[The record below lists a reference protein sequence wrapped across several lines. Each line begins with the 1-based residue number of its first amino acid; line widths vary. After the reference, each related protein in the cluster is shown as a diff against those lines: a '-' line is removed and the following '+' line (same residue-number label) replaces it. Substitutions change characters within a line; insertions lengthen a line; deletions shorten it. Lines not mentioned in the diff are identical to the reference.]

1 MGTFSTNYCQRA
13 CLEAGTEEGTRAIIL
28 NNRDGTSQLTL
39 KVHITGGG
47 SMKQPNPQLMTE
59 ANGD

>member
-1 MGTFSTNYCQRA
+1 MVTFSTSYCQRA
-13 CLEAGTEEGTRAIIL
+13 CLVAGTEEGTRAIIM
-28 NNRDGTSQLTL
+28 NSRDGATQLLL

-47 SMKQPNPQLMTE
+47 SMKQPNPQLMIE